1 MLGNKVDLPNALTE
15 RDLAHQENV
24 SSRGTRSCLLNLIL
38 RVGGWGGD
46 TWFTARVGEKRKR
59 GVFCRGACMAIL
71 IQLVCVFVH

>member
-1 MLGNKVDLPNALTE
+1 M
-15 RDLAHQENV
+15 
-24 SSRGTRSCLLNLIL
+24 
-38 RVGGWGGD
+38 GGGGGD